1 MLRVGYKGMVAFS
14 LKLQNIPQ
22 LETDFTQINCI
33 IDFIFDYYNYYHL
46 FVLYFYSL
54 LWKLP

>member
-22 LETDFTQINCI
+22 LETDCTHINCI
-33 IDFIFDYYNYYHL
+33 IDFNFNYYKYYHL
-46 FVLYFYSL
+46 FVLYLYS
-54 LWKLP
+54 